1 MYSNGSTGGIVNV
14 VDNSI
19 PTLTLRVLAVL
30 WVPKRSRSTRA
41 KPLICRCV
49 AIWVVLN
56 LTYSY
61 QDVDQENYEIP
72 GGAVLDRMK
81 TPRDMKEHEAGDE
94 HEEEHEAGHGEMD
107 TLANSDVSTT
117 SHRLGLSTTGDW
129 GFVGLSYSDLSST
142 YGIPF
147 HSEAAH
153 EAHGEEH
160 AGEHDGEHAEEEG
173 GGAP

>member
-1 MYSNGSTGGIVNV
+1 M

-19 PTLTLRVLAVL
+19 PTTDLEGFSGSLGAEAQSVNEGEAVDLSLRGNLGG
-30 WVPKRSRSTRA
+30 
-41 KPLICRCV
+41 
-49 AIWVVLN
+49 LN

-72 GGAVLDRMK
+72 GGAVLDAHEGHHEE
-81 TPRDMKEHEAGDE
+81 EHEEHEEHADE

-129 GFVGLSYSDLSST
+129 GFVGLSYSDLSSHLRDSL
-142 YGIPF
+142 PF
-147 HSEAAH
+147 RGRARSAWRGTRGRA
-153 EAHGEEH
+153 
-160 AGEHDGEHAEEEG
+160 
-173 GGAP
+173 